1 MLNVGSVQMV
11 PNETISEALRRA
23 ETVLI
28 AKRDEARRGEPAA
41 ARQGTASA
49 AEADEDSVGGEDLAP
64 TPSALMSLIPVGEA
78 ILRR

>member
-1 MLNVGSVQMV
+1 MV

-28 AKRDEARRGEPAA
+28 AKRDEARRGETMPMPRDA
-41 ARQGTASA
+41 G
-49 AEADEDSVGGEDLAP
+49 ADAHGDSEGESEGGEDLAP

-78 ILRR
+78 ILRPAR